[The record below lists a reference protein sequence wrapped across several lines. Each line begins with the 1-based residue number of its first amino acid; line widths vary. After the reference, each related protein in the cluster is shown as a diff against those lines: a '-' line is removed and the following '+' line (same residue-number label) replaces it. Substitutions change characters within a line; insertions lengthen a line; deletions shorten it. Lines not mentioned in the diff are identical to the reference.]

1 MNRMKI
7 HDIPIELRVEH
18 PENSNFMNAEMAKE
32 NILLGFCTV
41 TNPQALA
48 CGFVYVGPGQ
58 AKTTCSKTQHRCSD
72 LGRRVPGHLP
82 IRVWTDLNILSKLL
96 ILHK

>member
-32 NILLGFCTV
+32 NILLEFCTV
-41 TNPQALA
+41 ANPQALA
-48 CGFVYVGPGQ
+48 C
-58 AKTTCSKTQHRCSD
+58 A
-72 LGRRVPGHLP
+72 
-82 IRVWTDLNILSKLL
+82 LSM
-96 ILHK
+96 